1 MVEVFSFTPTI
12 LQCRVSQSLP
22 HLRFFIESKIT
33 PLDTAA
39 RGSDPRVKMRYDTT
53 EERVLIHRRVN
64 YDIETAIKRFN
75 KANLPVENATRL
87 ITGE

>member
-1 MVEVFSFTPTI
+1 
-12 LQCRVSQSLP
+12 
-22 HLRFFIESKIT
+22 
-33 PLDTAA
+33 
-39 RGSDPRVKMRYDTT
+39 MRYDTT

-64 YDIETAIKRFN
+64 YDIETSIKRFK